1 MATVTSAGTL
11 LAVIQN
17 PIITAITNPDNLKPG
32 VLQGSRAFFSQ
43 RQVLDKVPTALL
55 VYAAMTLGLQT
66 VGYLLLSP
74 PPEKFSHS
82 IDNEANQNSLKCGD
96 KSNATC
102 GKVASSQNS
111 DPQVSE
117 QNHKSYGSYNTN
129 GNKDQSSV
137 DRTLSCIAVGMAN
150 KEPDCCRQDK
160 YKAPSVKPLQ
170 ALQTPIFY
178 SVVTFC
184 VATLYSLTLKS
195 NYYNQFALL
204 YIRDDRYLTLTL
216 VGTLIP
222 VVAVVS
228 RLCFGAA
235 LDKKVT
241 TIKDVMVLALSVNG
255 ILCSFWYFVP
265 NVSPGLYMVIILC
278 LAMVHSTYY
287 VILRAVCLQNFG
299 LTHFSTNITLLQLIC
314 VLVGLLVTPFLE
326 NLGWSW
332 L

>member
-1 MATVTSAGTL
+1 M

-17 PIITAITNPDNLKPG
+17 PIITAITNPDNLKPD
-32 VLQGSRAFFSQ
+32 VIQGSRAFFSQ

-150 KEPDCCRQDK
+150 KETDCCRQDK

-178 SVVTFC
+178 SVF
-184 VATLYSLTLKS
+184 TLKS
-195 NYYNQFALL
+195 NYYKQFALL

-222 VVAVVS
+222 VVTVVS
-228 RLCFGAA
+228 RLFWRCLGQKGHRHQGRNGARPERQWYS
-235 LDKKVT
+235 LFILV
-241 TIKDVMVLALSVNG
+241 
-255 ILCSFWYFVP
+255 LCSKREPRTPHGHYPVLGYGTQYILRHFAGS
-265 NVSPGLYMVIILC
+265 VSPKFWF
-278 LAMVHSTYY
+278 
-287 VILRAVCLQNFG
+287 N
-299 LTHFSTNITLLQLIC
+299 TLLHKHHPSEVKLC
-314 VLVGLLVTPFLE
+314 PCGPGGASVSDAV
-326 NLGWSW
+326 S
-332 L
+332 